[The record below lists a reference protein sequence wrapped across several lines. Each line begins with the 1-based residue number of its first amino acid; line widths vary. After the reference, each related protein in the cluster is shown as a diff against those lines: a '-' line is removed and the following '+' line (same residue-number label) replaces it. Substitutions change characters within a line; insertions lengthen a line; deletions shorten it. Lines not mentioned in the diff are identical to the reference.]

1 MNLTLTQVRSQ
12 FPKLQPIGLKSNN
25 VKIVK
30 KSNKLLVS
38 AIAAPEGVDLEASGL
53 KYLTEEA
60 KVKALDKKAN
70 KFEKVKVKKCGSK
83 AWDDVFEF
91 AKLIREGQSTWEDL
105 DLDDVEVRLKWAGL
119 FHRKKR
125 TPGEFMMRLKVPN
138 GDLTAKQ
145 LRFLADCIRP
155 YGERGSADIT
165 TRANIQLRGIK
176 LEDSDKVIEGLWEQ
190 GLTSF
195 QSGMDNVRNLTGSP
209 LAGMDPYELLDVRPL
224 LQDIQDMITNKG
236 KGNPELVNLPRK
248 LNICISPTRDDFPH
262 THINDLGFE
271 AVKDPESGDVVFNVV
286 VGGYF
291 SVKRNTVSIPMDT
304 CVTYDQVVPFCE
316 ALLKA
321 FRDNGPR
328 GDRQKT
334 RLMWLVEEM
343 GVDAFRDLIGQ
354 YMGGVELK
362 RAVPTNHEGEW
373 KRRDYLGVYP
383 QKQEGYSWVGACV
396 PAGRLS
402 TSDFEEMARI
412 CEKYGDGTV
421 RVTCEENVIF
431 PFVKNENVVDM
442 LKEPLFEKFLV
453 NPGPLISGLVSCTGS
468 NFCGFALI
476 ETKSRAVVIA
486 EKLEA
491 LLDIPQQ
498 VRIHWTGCPNS
509 CGQAQV
515 GDIGLMGAPAKV
527 DGKAVEGVKIFLG
540 GKIGENAELAK
551 QFEVGVPADPEYLVP
566 KLQEILINNFGATL
580 KTEKPSQPKG
590 LGQVLSSV
598 FSRQK

>member
-1 MNLTLTQVRSQ
+1 MQSTLHCQFQKQSPKFQPQICSKRVKVSKKGGKTAFQV
-12 FPKLQPIGLKSNN
+12 NA
-25 VKIVK
+25 
-30 KSNKLLVS
+30 VS
-38 AIAAPEGVDLEASGL
+38 APEDLDLEISGL
-53 KYLTEEA
+53 KYLPEEA
-60 KVKALDKKAN
+60 RARALDRKAN

-83 AWDDVFEF
+83 AWEDVYEM
-91 AKLIREGQSTWEDL
+91 AKLIREGNTTWEDIE
-105 DLDDVEVRLKWAGL
+105 LDDIDIRLKWAGL

-138 GDLTAKQ
+138 GDLSATQ
-145 LRFLADCIRP
+145 LRFLAEQIRP

-176 LEDSDKVIEGLWEQ
+176 LEDADNVIEGLFGQ

-209 LAGMDPYELLDVRPL
+209 LAGIDPHEILDVTPL
-224 LQDIQDMITNKG
+224 LQEIQDMITGNG

-271 AVKDPESGDVVFNVV
+271 VVKDNDTGEILFNVV

-291 SVKRNTVSIPMDT
+291 SIKRNTMSIPMDT
-304 CVTYDQVVPFCE
+304 SVTYDQVVPFCE

-343 GVDAFRDLIGQ
+343 GVDKFRDLLGE
-354 YMGGVELK
+354 YMGGVKLR
-362 RAVPTNHEGEW
+362 RAVPVHHEGTWE
-373 KRRDYLGVYP
+373 RRDYLGIHP
-383 QKQEGYSWVGACV
+383 QKQEGLSWVGACV

-402 TSDFEEMARI
+402 TEDFDEMARI
-412 CEKYGDGTV
+412 CEKYGNGNV
-421 RVTCEENVIF
+421 RITCEENVIF
-431 PFVKNENVVDM
+431 PSVPNENVEDM
-442 LKEPLFEKFLV
+442 LKEPLFQKFLV
-453 NPGPLISGLVSCTGS
+453 NPGPLMRGLVSCTGS
-468 NFCGFALI
+468 NFCGIALI
-476 ETKSRAVVIA
+476 ETKTRAVKIA
-486 EKLEA
+486 QKLES
-491 LLDIPQQ
+491 LLDIPKP

-551 QFEVGVPADPEYLVP
+551 EFAVGIPADEQYLVP
-566 KLQEILINNFGATL
+566 KLQEILISEFGAT
-580 KTEKPSQPKG
+580 PKAA
-590 LGQVLSSV
+590 
-598 FSRQK
+598 

>member
-1 MNLTLTQVRSQ
+1 MMSIRTQFTKQGNQHYDNKVIQSIKVKPSQRNL
-12 FPKLQPIGLKSNN
+12 KLNI
-25 VKIVK
+25 
-30 KSNKLLVS
+30 
-38 AIAAPEGVDLEASGL
+38 IATSAPEKTTSDGIDMEISGL
-53 KYLTEEA
+53 KYLSEEA
-60 KVKALDKKAN
+60 RVRAQDRKAN
-70 KFEKVKVKKCGSK
+70 KFEKVKVQKCGSRM
-83 AWDDVFEF
+83 WEDVFEM
-91 AKLIREGQSTWEDL
+91 AELIREGKSSWEEM
-105 DLDDVEVRLKWAGL
+105 DLDDIEIRLKWAGL

-138 GDLTAKQ
+138 GDLSAKQ

-155 YGERGSADIT
+155 YGQRGSADIT

-176 LEDSDKVIEGLWEQ
+176 LEDSDRVIEGLWQ
-190 GLTSF
+190 NGLTSF

-209 LAGMDPYELLDVRPL
+209 IAGIDPYEVLDVTPL
-224 LQDIQDMITNKG
+224 LKDIQDMITGNG

-271 AVKDPESGDVVFNVV
+271 VVKDNDSGEIMFNVV

-291 SVKRNTVSIPMDT
+291 SVKRNTMSIPMDT
-304 CVTYDQVVPFCE
+304 SVTYDQVVPFCE

-334 RLMWLVEEM
+334 RLMWMVEEM
-343 GVDAFRDLIGQ
+343 GVDAFRDLVGQ
-354 YMGGVELK
+354 YMGGVKLR
-362 RAVPTNHEGEW
+362 RAVPVHHEGTWE
-373 KRRDYLGVYP
+373 RRDYLGVHP
-383 QKQEGYSWVGACV
+383 QKQDGYSWVGACV

-402 TSDFEEMARI
+402 TADFEELARI
-412 CEKYGDGTV
+412 SEEYGNGNV
-421 RVTCEENVIF
+421 RITCEENVIF
-431 PFVKNENVVDM
+431 PFVPNDKVEAMSKD
-442 LKEPLFEKFLV
+442 PLFQKFQLY
-453 NPGPLISGLVSCTGS
+453 PGPLIRGLVSCTGS

-476 ETKSRAVVIA
+476 ETKTRAVQIA
-486 EKLEA
+486 EKLES
-491 LLDIPQQ
+491 LLNIPKP

-551 QFEVGVPADPEYLVP
+551 QFEVGVPAAEEYLVP
-566 KLQEILINNFGATL
+566 KLQEILINEFGATL
-580 KTEKPSQPKG
+580 KTA
-590 LGQVLSSV
+590 
-598 FSRQK
+598 